1 MSNKKINYTNR
12 DYEAIKSELIGFS
25 KKYYPEITDDF
36 NDASVGSWLLDLVSV
51 VGDNL
56 NYHIDRTYAENNVNT
71 ASLKGSVYNNAR
83 KNGVKIP
90 GPKASMC
97 EVELSCTLPLDST
110 NISIPNFN
118 VAPIIKMG
126 SVVGNSSYKYEL
138 IEDVDFRTQFNSE
151 GVSNRTFSP
160 LRNSNGVITAYTVT
174 KTTMVVGGTSKIFKK
189 VLSDTE
195 VVPFM
200 EIVLPEK
207 NIMSVESIIFKESS
221 NFNGEPLS
229 YEYYIDDEKF
239 FIPNETIETYRYF
252 ETNSLS
258 DQFRFGT
265 KVNYQGDKKIIPYE
279 IESYE
284 DYTETVIIGECSSC
298 NFIGEVNK
306 KIEYICPDCNS
317 SDITI
322 IKEDYTENVII
333 GKCSNCD
340 FNGEVNKKVKYLC
353 PVCDAS
359 GDDITII
366 KEELSSQKTTR
377 YYRGEWKPIT
387 QKFITEYTDN
397 GYLKIIFGCG
407 TDNAILANQTEFG
420 KHMMSKMINNK
431 LLGVLPKAGWTM
443 FVLYRTN
450 GGTET
455 NLAQGSITSII
466 SANIAFVNVSDNT
479 LKSSITSSL
488 NVNNISPSIGG
499 KDMPSVSEIKY
510 LTKYS
515 IPSQER
521 CVTIKDYKERIL
533 QIPPKYGCPFRLNA
547 MEDNNK
553 IIISCL
559 GLNSNGKLDDG
570 LPSLMVE
577 NMSEYLSHY
586 KTLGDYIEFRSG
598 KIYNLGFGIDI
609 FVDKNYDPSI
619 VVKNVIN
626 FVKEYMSVKNHDMG
640 EDIFIGDLEKEIN
653 NIDGV
658 ISLIDLRIYAIYNG
672 SYSTSIPSL
681 PKKYEMANGCSIPNV
696 SRFDVSGGAESFEVD
711 LNGIDYVLYSDV
723 DSMYEILND
732 NDIKIQVKLR

>member
-265 KVNYQGDKKIIPYE
+265 KNNDKVIPYE

-284 DYTETVIIGECSSC
+284 DYTETV
-298 NFIGEVNK
+298 N
-306 KIEYICPDCNS
+306 
-317 SDITI
+317 
-322 IKEDYTENVII
+322 
-333 GKCSNCD
+333 GKN
-340 FNGEVNKKVKYLC
+340 
-353 PVCDAS
+353 
-359 GDDITII
+359 
-366 KEELSSQKTTR
+366 SSQKTTR

-488 NVNNISPSIGG
+488 NVNNISPSVGG

-553 IIISCL
+553 IIISCI
-559 GLNSNGKLDDG
+559 GLNSNRKLDDG
-570 LPSLMVE
+570 
-577 NMSEYLSHY
+577 
-586 KTLGDYIEFRSG
+586 
-598 KIYNLGFGIDI
+598 
-609 FVDKNYDPSI
+609 
-619 VVKNVIN
+619 
-626 FVKEYMSVKNHDMG
+626 
-640 EDIFIGDLEKEIN
+640 
-653 NIDGV
+653 
-658 ISLIDLRIYAIYNG
+658 
-672 SYSTSIPSL
+672 
-681 PKKYEMANGCSIPNV
+681 
-696 SRFDVSGGAESFEVD
+696 
-711 LNGIDYVLYSDV
+711 
-723 DSMYEILND
+723 
-732 NDIKIQVKLR
+732 

>member
-160 LRNSNGVITAYTVT
+160 LRNSNGIITAYTVT

-265 KVNYQGDKKIIPYE
+265 KNNDKVIPYE

-284 DYTETVIIGECSSC
+284 DYTETV
-298 NFIGEVNK
+298 NNK
-306 KIEYICPDCNS
+306 N
-317 SDITI
+317 
-322 IKEDYTENVII
+322 
-333 GKCSNCD
+333 
-340 FNGEVNKKVKYLC
+340 
-353 PVCDAS
+353 
-359 GDDITII
+359 
-366 KEELSSQKTTR
+366 SSQKTTR

-488 NVNNISPSIGG
+488 NVNNISPSVGG

-696 SRFDVSGGAESFEVD
+696 SKFDVSNGAESFEVD
-711 LNGIDYVLYSDV
+711 LNEIDYVLYSDI

>member
-265 KVNYQGDKKIIPYE
+265 KNNDKVIPYE

-284 DYTETVIIGECSSC
+284 DYTETV
-298 NFIGEVNK
+298 N
-306 KIEYICPDCNS
+306 
-317 SDITI
+317 
-322 IKEDYTENVII
+322 
-333 GKCSNCD
+333 GKN
-340 FNGEVNKKVKYLC
+340 
-353 PVCDAS
+353 
-359 GDDITII
+359 
-366 KEELSSQKTTR
+366 SSQKTTR

-488 NVNNISPSIGG
+488 NVNNISPSVGG

-586 KTLGDYIEFRSG
+586 KTLGDYVEFRSG

-696 SRFDVSGGAESFEVD
+696 SKFDVEGGAESFEVD

>member
-265 KVNYQGDKKIIPYE
+265 KNNDKVIPYE

-284 DYTETVIIGECSSC
+284 DYTETV
-298 NFIGEVNK
+298 N
-306 KIEYICPDCNS
+306 
-317 SDITI
+317 
-322 IKEDYTENVII
+322 
-333 GKCSNCD
+333 GKN
-340 FNGEVNKKVKYLC
+340 
-353 PVCDAS
+353 
-359 GDDITII
+359 
-366 KEELSSQKTTR
+366 SSQKTTR

-431 LLGVLPKAGWTM
+431 LLGVLPKAGWTI

-488 NVNNISPSIGG
+488 NVNNISPSVGG

-586 KTLGDYIEFRSG
+586 KTLGDYVEFRSG

-681 PKKYEMANGCSIPNV
+681 PKKYEMVNGCSIPNV

-711 LNGIDYVLYSDV
+711 LNEIDYVLYSDV

>member
-265 KVNYQGDKKIIPYE
+265 KNNDKVIPYE

-284 DYTETVIIGECSSC
+284 DYTETV
-298 NFIGEVNK
+298 NDKN
-306 KIEYICPDCNS
+306 
-317 SDITI
+317 
-322 IKEDYTENVII
+322 
-333 GKCSNCD
+333 
-340 FNGEVNKKVKYLC
+340 
-353 PVCDAS
+353 
-359 GDDITII
+359 
-366 KEELSSQKTTR
+366 SSQKTTR

-488 NVNNISPSIGG
+488 NVNNISPSVGG

-586 KTLGDYIEFRSG
+586 KTLGDYVEFRSG

-681 PKKYEMANGCSIPNV
+681 PKKYEMVNGCSIPNV
-696 SRFDVSGGAESFEVD
+696 SKFDVEGGAESFEVD

>member
-265 KVNYQGDKKIIPYE
+265 KNNDKVIPYE

-284 DYTETVIIGECSSC
+284 DYTETV
-298 NFIGEVNK
+298 NDKN
-306 KIEYICPDCNS
+306 
-317 SDITI
+317 
-322 IKEDYTENVII
+322 
-333 GKCSNCD
+333 
-340 FNGEVNKKVKYLC
+340 
-353 PVCDAS
+353 
-359 GDDITII
+359 
-366 KEELSSQKTTR
+366 SSQKTTR

-488 NVNNISPSIGG
+488 NVNNISPSVGG

-586 KTLGDYIEFRSG
+586 KTLGDYVEFRSG
-598 KIYNLGFGIDI
+598 KIYNLGFSIDI

-681 PKKYEMANGCSIPNV
+681 PKKYEMVNGCSIPNV
-696 SRFDVSGGAESFEVD
+696 SKFDVEGGAESFEVD
-711 LNGIDYVLYSDV
+711 LNEIDYVLYSDV

>member
-265 KVNYQGDKKIIPYE
+265 KNNDKVIPYE

-284 DYTETVIIGECSSC
+284 DYTETV
-298 NFIGEVNK
+298 NDKN
-306 KIEYICPDCNS
+306 
-317 SDITI
+317 
-322 IKEDYTENVII
+322 
-333 GKCSNCD
+333 
-340 FNGEVNKKVKYLC
+340 
-353 PVCDAS
+353 
-359 GDDITII
+359 
-366 KEELSSQKTTR
+366 SSQKTIR

-488 NVNNISPSIGG
+488 NVNNISPSVGG

-586 KTLGDYIEFRSG
+586 KTLGDYVEFRSG

-681 PKKYEMANGCSIPNV
+681 PKKYEMVNGCSIPNV
-696 SRFDVSGGAESFEVD
+696 SKFDVSGGAESFEVD
-711 LNGIDYVLYSDV
+711 LNEIDYVLYSDV

>member
-284 DYTETVIIGECSSC
+284 DYTETV
-298 NFIGEVNK
+298 NDKN
-306 KIEYICPDCNS
+306 
-317 SDITI
+317 
-322 IKEDYTENVII
+322 
-333 GKCSNCD
+333 
-340 FNGEVNKKVKYLC
+340 
-353 PVCDAS
+353 
-359 GDDITII
+359 
-366 KEELSSQKTTR
+366 SSQKTTR

-397 GYLKIIFGCG
+397 GYLKIIFGSG
-407 TDNAILANQTEFG
+407 TQPLNLDTTSGTYTQYAQ
-420 KHMMSKMINNK
+420 HMMTKIMNND
-431 LLGVLPKAGWTM
+431 LLGVLPKVGWTM
-443 FVLYRTN
+443 FVLYRTG
-450 GGTET
+450 GGTAA
-455 NLAQGSITSII
+455 NLAQGSINTII
-466 SANIAFVNVSDNT
+466 NANTVFKANVNERTKSQVMQS
-479 LKSSITSSL
+479 LK
-488 NVNNISPSIGG
+488 VNNISPSVGG
-499 KDMPSVSEIKY
+499 KDMPSVEEIKF

-515 IPSQER
+515 IPSQDR
-521 CVTIKDYKERIL
+521 CITVKDYKSKIL
-533 QIPPKYGCPFRLNA
+533 QMHPRYGCPFRLNA
-547 MEDNNK
+547 IEDNNK
-553 IIISCL
+553 IVISCL
-559 GLNSNGKLDDG
+559 GLNSQGKLDNG
-570 LPSLMVE
+570 LPNVMKD
-577 NMSEYLSHY
+577 NIIEYLREY
-586 KTLGDYIEFRSG
+586 KTLGDYVEVKSG
-598 KIYNLGFGIDI
+598 KIYSIGFEIDV
-609 FVDKNYDPSI
+609 FVDKNYTTSD
-619 VVKNVIN
+619 VVKTVIN
-626 FVKEYMSVKNHDMG
+626 KVKDYMSVQKHDMG

-653 NIDGV
+653 LLDGV
-658 ISLIDLRIYAIYNG
+658 LSLIDLRVYAIYG
-672 SYSTSIPSL
+672 GTKHSSDICPL
-681 PKKYEMANGCSIPNV
+681 PKGYDYNSNDCTIIV
-696 SRFDVSGGAESFEVD
+696 DSFTLED
-711 LNGIDYVLYSDV
+711 GSKSFRINLDEIDHLLYSDY
-723 DSMYEILND
+723 DSMYEIVDD
-732 NDIKIQVKLR
+732 NDIKVRVKLK

>member
-265 KVNYQGDKKIIPYE
+265 KNNDKVIPYE

-284 DYTETVIIGECSSC
+284 DYTETV
-298 NFIGEVNK
+298 N
-306 KIEYICPDCNS
+306 
-317 SDITI
+317 
-322 IKEDYTENVII
+322 
-333 GKCSNCD
+333 GKN
-340 FNGEVNKKVKYLC
+340 
-353 PVCDAS
+353 
-359 GDDITII
+359 
-366 KEELSSQKTTR
+366 SSQKTTR

-488 NVNNISPSIGG
+488 NVNNISPSVGG

-586 KTLGDYIEFRSG
+586 KTLGDYVEFRSG

-696 SRFDVSGGAESFEVD
+696 SKFDVEGGAESFEID

>member
-265 KVNYQGDKKIIPYE
+265 KNNDKVIPYE

-284 DYTETVIIGECSSC
+284 DYTETV
-298 NFIGEVNK
+298 N
-306 KIEYICPDCNS
+306 
-317 SDITI
+317 
-322 IKEDYTENVII
+322 
-333 GKCSNCD
+333 GKN
-340 FNGEVNKKVKYLC
+340 
-353 PVCDAS
+353 
-359 GDDITII
+359 
-366 KEELSSQKTTR
+366 SSQKTTR

-488 NVNNISPSIGG
+488 NVNNISPSVGG

-586 KTLGDYIEFRSG
+586 KTLGDYVEFRSG

-681 PKKYEMANGCSIPNV
+681 PKKYEMVNGCSIPNV
-696 SRFDVSGGAESFEVD
+696 SIFDVSGGAESFEVD
-711 LNGIDYVLYSDV
+711 LNEIDYVLYSDV

>member
-265 KVNYQGDKKIIPYE
+265 KNNDKVIPYE

-284 DYTETVIIGECSSC
+284 DYTETV
-298 NFIGEVNK
+298 NNK
-306 KIEYICPDCNS
+306 N
-317 SDITI
+317 
-322 IKEDYTENVII
+322 
-333 GKCSNCD
+333 
-340 FNGEVNKKVKYLC
+340 
-353 PVCDAS
+353 
-359 GDDITII
+359 
-366 KEELSSQKTTR
+366 SSQKTTR

-488 NVNNISPSIGG
+488 NVNNISPSVGG

-681 PKKYEMANGCSIPNV
+681 PKKYEIVNGCSIPNV
-696 SRFDVSGGAESFEVD
+696 SKFDVSDGAESFEVD
-711 LNGIDYVLYSDV
+711 LNEIDYVLYSDV

>member
-265 KVNYQGDKKIIPYE
+265 KNNDKVIPYE

-284 DYTETVIIGECSSC
+284 DYTETV
-298 NFIGEVNK
+298 NDKN
-306 KIEYICPDCNS
+306 
-317 SDITI
+317 
-322 IKEDYTENVII
+322 
-333 GKCSNCD
+333 
-340 FNGEVNKKVKYLC
+340 
-353 PVCDAS
+353 
-359 GDDITII
+359 
-366 KEELSSQKTTR
+366 SSQKTTR

-488 NVNNISPSIGG
+488 NVNNISPSVGG

-586 KTLGDYIEFRSG
+586 KTLGDYVEFRSG

-696 SRFDVSGGAESFEVD
+696 SKFDVEGGAESFEVD
-711 LNGIDYVLYSDV
+711 LNEIDYVLYSDV

>member
-265 KVNYQGDKKIIPYE
+265 KNNDKVIPYE

-284 DYTETVIIGECSSC
+284 DYTETV
-298 NFIGEVNK
+298 NDKN
-306 KIEYICPDCNS
+306 
-317 SDITI
+317 
-322 IKEDYTENVII
+322 
-333 GKCSNCD
+333 
-340 FNGEVNKKVKYLC
+340 
-353 PVCDAS
+353 
-359 GDDITII
+359 
-366 KEELSSQKTTR
+366 SSQKTTR

-488 NVNNISPSIGG
+488 NVNNISPSVGG

-586 KTLGDYIEFRSG
+586 KTLGDYVEFRSG

-681 PKKYEMANGCSIPNV
+681 PKKYEMVNGCSIPNV
-696 SRFDVSGGAESFEVD
+696 SIFDVSGGAESFEVD
-711 LNGIDYVLYSDV
+711 LNEIDYVLYSDV

>member
-265 KVNYQGDKKIIPYE
+265 KNNDKVIPYE

-284 DYTETVIIGECSSC
+284 DYTETV
-298 NFIGEVNK
+298 NDKN
-306 KIEYICPDCNS
+306 
-317 SDITI
+317 
-322 IKEDYTENVII
+322 
-333 GKCSNCD
+333 
-340 FNGEVNKKVKYLC
+340 
-353 PVCDAS
+353 
-359 GDDITII
+359 
-366 KEELSSQKTTR
+366 SSQKTTR

-488 NVNNISPSIGG
+488 NVNNISPSVGG

-586 KTLGDYIEFRSG
+586 KTLGDYVEFRSG

-681 PKKYEMANGCSIPNV
+681 PKKYEMVNGCSIPNV
-696 SRFDVSGGAESFEVD
+696 SKFDVEGGAESFEVD
-711 LNGIDYVLYSDV
+711 LNEIDYVLYSDV

>member
-265 KVNYQGDKKIIPYE
+265 KNNDKVIPYE

-284 DYTETVIIGECSSC
+284 DYTETV
-298 NFIGEVNK
+298 NDKN
-306 KIEYICPDCNS
+306 
-317 SDITI
+317 
-322 IKEDYTENVII
+322 
-333 GKCSNCD
+333 
-340 FNGEVNKKVKYLC
+340 
-353 PVCDAS
+353 
-359 GDDITII
+359 
-366 KEELSSQKTTR
+366 SSQKTIR

-488 NVNNISPSIGG
+488 NVNNISPSVGG

-586 KTLGDYIEFRSG
+586 KTLGDYVEFRSG

-681 PKKYEMANGCSIPNV
+681 PKKYEMVNGCSIPNV
-696 SRFDVSGGAESFEVD
+696 SIFDVSGGAESFEVD
-711 LNGIDYVLYSDV
+711 LNEIDYVLYSDV

>member
-265 KVNYQGDKKIIPYE
+265 KNNDKVIPYE

-284 DYTETVIIGECSSC
+284 DYTETV
-298 NFIGEVNK
+298 NDKN
-306 KIEYICPDCNS
+306 
-317 SDITI
+317 
-322 IKEDYTENVII
+322 
-333 GKCSNCD
+333 
-340 FNGEVNKKVKYLC
+340 
-353 PVCDAS
+353 
-359 GDDITII
+359 
-366 KEELSSQKTTR
+366 SSQKTTR

-488 NVNNISPSIGG
+488 NVNNISPSVGG

-586 KTLGDYIEFRSG
+586 KTLGDYVEFRSG

-681 PKKYEMANGCSIPNV
+681 PKKYEMVNGCSIPNV
-696 SRFDVSGGAESFEVD
+696 SKFDVSDGAESFEVD
-711 LNGIDYVLYSDV
+711 LNEIDYVLYSDV

>member
-265 KVNYQGDKKIIPYE
+265 KNNDKVIPYE

-284 DYTETVIIGECSSC
+284 DYTETV
-298 NFIGEVNK
+298 NDKN
-306 KIEYICPDCNS
+306 
-317 SDITI
+317 
-322 IKEDYTENVII
+322 
-333 GKCSNCD
+333 
-340 FNGEVNKKVKYLC
+340 
-353 PVCDAS
+353 
-359 GDDITII
+359 
-366 KEELSSQKTTR
+366 SSQKTTR

-466 SANIAFVNVSDNT
+466 SANIAFVNVSNNT

-488 NVNNISPSIGG
+488 NVNNISPSVGG

-586 KTLGDYIEFRSG
+586 KTLGDYVEFRSG

-681 PKKYEMANGCSIPNV
+681 PKKYEMVNGCSIPNV
-696 SRFDVSGGAESFEVD
+696 SKFDVSDGAESFEVD
-711 LNGIDYVLYSDV
+711 LNEIDYVLYSDV

>member
-265 KVNYQGDKKIIPYE
+265 KNNDKVIPYE

-284 DYTETVIIGECSSC
+284 DYTETV
-298 NFIGEVNK
+298 NDKN
-306 KIEYICPDCNS
+306 
-317 SDITI
+317 
-322 IKEDYTENVII
+322 
-333 GKCSNCD
+333 
-340 FNGEVNKKVKYLC
+340 
-353 PVCDAS
+353 
-359 GDDITII
+359 
-366 KEELSSQKTTR
+366 SSQKTTR

-443 FVLYRTN
+443 FVHYRTN

-488 NVNNISPSIGG
+488 NVNNISPSVGG

-586 KTLGDYIEFRSG
+586 KTLGDYVEFRSG

-681 PKKYEMANGCSIPNV
+681 PKKYEMVNGCSIPNV
-696 SRFDVSGGAESFEVD
+696 SKFDVEGGAESFEVD
-711 LNGIDYVLYSDV
+711 LNEIDYVLYSDV

>member
-265 KVNYQGDKKIIPYE
+265 KNNDKVIPYE

-284 DYTETVIIGECSSC
+284 DYTETV
-298 NFIGEVNK
+298 N
-306 KIEYICPDCNS
+306 
-317 SDITI
+317 
-322 IKEDYTENVII
+322 
-333 GKCSNCD
+333 GKN
-340 FNGEVNKKVKYLC
+340 
-353 PVCDAS
+353 
-359 GDDITII
+359 
-366 KEELSSQKTTR
+366 SSQKTTR

-488 NVNNISPSIGG
+488 NVNNISPSVGG

-586 KTLGDYIEFRSG
+586 KTLGDYVEFRSG

-696 SRFDVSGGAESFEVD
+696 SIFDVSGGAESFEVD
-711 LNGIDYVLYSDV
+711 LNEIDYVLYSDV

>member
-265 KVNYQGDKKIIPYE
+265 KNNDKVIPYE

-284 DYTETVIIGECSSC
+284 DYTETV
-298 NFIGEVNK
+298 NNK
-306 KIEYICPDCNS
+306 N
-317 SDITI
+317 
-322 IKEDYTENVII
+322 
-333 GKCSNCD
+333 
-340 FNGEVNKKVKYLC
+340 
-353 PVCDAS
+353 
-359 GDDITII
+359 
-366 KEELSSQKTTR
+366 SSQKTTR

-696 SRFDVSGGAESFEVD
+696 SKFDVSDGAESFEVD
-711 LNGIDYVLYSDV
+711 LNEIDYVLYSDI
-723 DSMYEILND
+723 DSMYEILDD

>member
-265 KVNYQGDKKIIPYE
+265 KNNDKVIPYE

-284 DYTETVIIGECSSC
+284 DYTETV
-298 NFIGEVNK
+298 N
-306 KIEYICPDCNS
+306 
-317 SDITI
+317 
-322 IKEDYTENVII
+322 
-333 GKCSNCD
+333 GKN
-340 FNGEVNKKVKYLC
+340 
-353 PVCDAS
+353 
-359 GDDITII
+359 
-366 KEELSSQKTTR
+366 SSQKTTR

-488 NVNNISPSIGG
+488 NVNNISPSVGG

-586 KTLGDYIEFRSG
+586 KTLGDYVEFRSG

-681 PKKYEMANGCSIPNV
+681 PKKYEMVNGCSIPNV
-696 SRFDVSGGAESFEVD
+696 SKFDVEGGAESFEVD
-711 LNGIDYVLYSDV
+711 LNEIDYVLYSDV

>member
-265 KVNYQGDKKIIPYE
+265 KNNDKVIPYE

-284 DYTETVIIGECSSC
+284 DYTETV
-298 NFIGEVNK
+298 N
-306 KIEYICPDCNS
+306 
-317 SDITI
+317 
-322 IKEDYTENVII
+322 
-333 GKCSNCD
+333 GKN
-340 FNGEVNKKVKYLC
+340 
-353 PVCDAS
+353 
-359 GDDITII
+359 
-366 KEELSSQKTTR
+366 SSQKTTR

-488 NVNNISPSIGG
+488 NVNNISPSVGG

-586 KTLGDYIEFRSG
+586 KTLGDYVEFRSG

-681 PKKYEMANGCSIPNV
+681 PKKYEMVNGCSIPNV
-696 SRFDVSGGAESFEVD
+696 SKFDVEGGAESFEVD

>member
-265 KVNYQGDKKIIPYE
+265 KNNDKVIPYE

-284 DYTETVIIGECSSC
+284 DYTETV
-298 NFIGEVNK
+298 NDKN
-306 KIEYICPDCNS
+306 
-317 SDITI
+317 
-322 IKEDYTENVII
+322 
-333 GKCSNCD
+333 
-340 FNGEVNKKVKYLC
+340 
-353 PVCDAS
+353 
-359 GDDITII
+359 
-366 KEELSSQKTTR
+366 SSQKTTR

-466 SANIAFVNVSDNT
+466 SANIAFVNVSNNT

-488 NVNNISPSIGG
+488 NVNNISPSVGG

-586 KTLGDYIEFRSG
+586 KTLGDYVEFRSG

-681 PKKYEMANGCSIPNV
+681 PKKYEMVNGCSIPNV
-696 SRFDVSGGAESFEVD
+696 SKFDVEGGAESFEVD
-711 LNGIDYVLYSDV
+711 LNEIDYVLYSDV